1 MMLGKVA
8 AVTAAVRGMGA
19 AIARE
24 HAADGALGR
33 SA

>member
-1 MMLGKVA
+1 MTLGKVA
-8 AVTAAVRGMGA
+8 VVTAAVRGMDA

-24 HAADGALGR
+24 HAADGALTR